1 MARMIALLCEAQGY
15 AVASNSGK
23 DERPRPRRTASHT
36 APQEAARAPRNSVRI
51 VGGVWRSRR
60 IRFPSVPDL
69 RPTPDRVRET
79 LFNWLQR
86 IVPDSRCL
94 DLFAGSGALG
104 FEALSRGAREV
115 TFVESDRTAA
125 AHLRESLETLKAAG
139 ATVVHADAFA
149 FLRGAARPYDVV
161 FLDPPFAR
169 GWLPELCTL
178 LEAHGWLAP
187 HAWIYLESAA
197 REGLPPL
204 PAGWSEWRH
213 ARAGDVDAHLVRRGV
228 TEQA

>member
-1 MARMIALLCEAQGY
+1 MIALLCEAQGY

-23 DERPRPRRTASHT
+23 DARPRSRRRASHT
-36 APQEAARAPRNSVRI
+36 APQDAASSQRNSVRI
-51 VGGVWRSRR
+51 VGGLWRSRR
-60 IRFPSVPDL
+60 IRFVAAPET

-86 IVPDSRCL
+86 VVPDSRCL

-104 FEALSRGAREV
+104 LEALSRGAREV
-115 TFVESDRTAA
+115 TFVESDRAVA
-125 AHLRESLETLKAAG
+125 QQLRDTLAELNATGG
-139 ATVVHADAFA
+139 AVVNADAFA

-187 HAWIYLESAA
+187 HAWIYLESAS

-213 ARAGDVDAHLVRRGV
+213 ARAGEVGAHLVRRGV

>member
-1 MARMIALLCEAQGY
+1 MIALLCEAQGY
-15 AVASNSGK
+15 AVAPNSGK
-23 DERPRPRRTASHT
+23 DERPRPRRRQTHT
-36 APQEAARAPRNSVRI
+36 AAQEGTAAQRNVVRI
-51 VGGVWRSRR
+51 VGGMWRSRR
-60 IRFPSVPDL
+60 IRFPSAPEL
-69 RPTPDRVRET
+69 RPTPDRLRET

-86 IVPDSRCL
+86 VVPDARCL

-104 FEALSRGAREV
+104 LEALSRGAREV
-115 TFVESDRTAA
+115 TFVESDRAVAA
-125 AHLRESLETLKAAG
+125 QLRESLAELHAAG
-139 ATVVHADAFA
+139 AEVVNADAFA
-149 FLRGAARPYDVV
+149 FLRGVARPYDVV

-197 REGLPPL
+197 REALPSL

-213 ARAGDVDAHLVRRGV
+213 ARAGEAGAHLVRRGV